1 MTEDMKTK
9 IKSLVEKNKVII
21 FMKGTIEA
29 PQCGFS
35 ARAVQSLQKAGA
47 EKIESVNILADRD
60 MYSAIREYTDW
71 PTFPQVFI
79 NGKFVGGCDI
89 VTEMLQNGELKK
101 ELGVK

>member
-9 IKSLVEKNKVII
+9 IKNLVDKNKILI
-21 FMKGTIEA
+21 FMKGTPQA

-35 ARAVQSLQKAGA
+35 AKAVQCLKNAGA
-47 EKIESVNILADRD
+47 QQIESVNILADRD

-89 VTEMLQNGELKK
+89 VTEMFQNGELKK